1 MVLEILFIIFAL
13 AIFIEAVI
21 IGLVKKNKKNFQRIP
36 IHEGRLSSK
45 FPKTAVIIAGGKGT
59 RLEEHT
65 EDLPKP
71 LIPVAGK
78 PILERILEWLKKN
91 GVERVVIGVAYKK
104 EMVKNYF
111 GDGEEFGIKI
121 IYTEHDENGGTE
133 DAFKTAIEQSGIE
146 DENFYAMNGDQIT
159 NLNLSE
165 LAAKHLKS
173 KAIVTMT
180 TVNLK
185 TNFGIVETD
194 KNQQVTEF
202 KEKGELQDKIM
213 NAGIYVFN
221 RKIKNYLKG
230 GNIEENAFRKLVDNG
245 KIHSFH
251 HNEIWLTV
259 NDKKELKH
267 AEEVLKRLDGL
278 SKR

>member
-1 MVLEILFIIFAL
+1 MASLTAFIIFVL

-21 IGLVKKNKKNFQRIP
+21 LGLVRKNKKNSQRAP
-36 IHEGRLSSK
+36 AYESRLSSK
-45 FPKTAVIIAGGKGT
+45 SLKTAVIIAGGKGT
-59 RLEEHT
+59 RLEERT

-78 PILERILEWLKKN
+78 PILERILEWLKEN
-91 GVERVVIGVAYKK
+91 GVEKVVIGVAYKK

-133 DAFKTAIEQSGIE
+133 DAFKTAIEKSGIK

-159 NLNLSE
+159 DLNLSE
-165 LAAKHLKS
+165 LAQMHLKRN
-173 KAIVTMT
+173 AIITMT

-185 TNFGIVETD
+185 TNFGIIETNREGQII
-194 KNQQVTEF
+194 KF
-202 KEKGELQDKIM
+202 REKGEIQDKIM

-221 RKIKNYLKG
+221 KKIKDFLSG
-230 GNIEENAFRKLVDNG
+230 GDIEENAFRKLIDKG

-251 HNEIWLTV
+251 HNGIWLTV